1 VKVLR
6 KFFWGLLFLLGVA
19 LTINALTYLNF
30 DPEYGFLK
38 IKSAAVATGK
48 YLPFYYLHVLFGGL
62 ILIAGFIQ
70 VSKWFRSK
78 WISIHRKVG
87 YFYVI
92 GILFLAAPGGLGMSF
107 FVDRGPLVLLSFLLQ
122 VSLWFYFTLVA
133 FLKIKKR
140 DVIAHELWMWRSFSL
155 TLAAI
160 TLRVYIFFSSFYF
173 DLSQPGAYA
182 IIAWASWAPNLL
194 LVEYFKK
201 GWLCHSLKKQ
211 FTSVDS
217 LTHNL

>member
-1 VKVLR
+1 M
-6 KFFWGLLFLLGVA
+6 LFLLGAA

-30 DPEYGFLK
+30 DPDYGFLK
-38 IKSAAVATGK
+38 IKSVAVASGK

-78 WISIHRKVG
+78 WISVHRKVG

-107 FVDRGPLVLLSFLLQ
+107 FVDRGPAVLLSFLLQ
-122 VSLWFYFTLVA
+122 VSLWFYFTLIA
-133 FLKIKKR
+133 FIKIKSK
-140 DVIAHELWMWRSFSL
+140 DVVAHELWMWRSFSL

-160 TLRVYIFFSSFYF
+160 TLRAYIFFSSFHF
-173 DLSQPGAYA
+173 DLSQPIAYA
-182 IIAWASWAPNLL
+182 IIAWSSWVPNLL

-201 GWLCHSLKKQ
+201 GWLYHSLRRQ
-211 FTSVDS
+211 TYARVQRS
-217 LTHNL
+217 